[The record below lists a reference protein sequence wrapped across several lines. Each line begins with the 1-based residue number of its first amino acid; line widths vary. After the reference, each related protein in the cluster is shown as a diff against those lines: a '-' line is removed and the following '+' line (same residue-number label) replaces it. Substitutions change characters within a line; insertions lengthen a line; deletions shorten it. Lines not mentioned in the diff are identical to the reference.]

1 MLVDPDRTLIEACQ
15 DLNGDG
21 FESAFEALYTR
32 YKDRVF
38 NVAYRITGNVA
49 DAMDVAQEAFGLV
62 FRKISGFRFESK
74 FSSWLYRLV
83 VNISIDQKR
92 RNGQTVARSRLARNG
107 HDLGGADAEDIEDCR
122 VPPPEEGLS
131 TVELGVA
138 VQTAIQCLS
147 PKLRAIVVLRYLQDL
162 SYEELAETLEI
173 SMGTVKSRLARAHLA
188 LETIFGD
195 SLKRFGFTPERLDR
209 SGGDEAARRA
219 ADRGGDGALDHSEGV
234 A

>member
-15 DLNGDG
+15 DPNGDG

-92 RNGQTVARSRLARNG
+92 RNGQTVARFQTAPKG
-107 HDLGGADAEDIEDCR
+107 HDLSADAEDIEDGR
-122 VPPPEEGLS
+122 MAPPEEALAAM
-131 TVELGVA
+131 ELGAA
-138 VQTAIQCLS
+138 VQAAIGCLS

-195 SLKRFGFTPERLDR
+195 SLRRFGFTPERADPP
-209 SGGDEAARRA
+209 AR
-219 ADRGGDGALDHSEGV
+219 DGAAGSGSAGAEVV